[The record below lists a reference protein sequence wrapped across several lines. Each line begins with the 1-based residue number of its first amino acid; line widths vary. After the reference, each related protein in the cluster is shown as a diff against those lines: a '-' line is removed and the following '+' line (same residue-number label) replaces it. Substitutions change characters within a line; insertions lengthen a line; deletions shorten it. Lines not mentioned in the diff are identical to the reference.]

1 MPLTNPQSQLGM
13 FTTLFQIIG
22 ANMNTTADQ
31 VFRPLFAF
39 TRYSI
44 REVNVVDA
52 TVPITAVGGIY
63 SGAGKTGTQI
73 VAEDHS
79 WALLATPDSMDTPT
93 LDPDS
98 NNPRTLPPYLSLT
111 TPQGSAATASFY
123 IMGVAG

>member
-1 MPLTNPQSQLGM
+1 MPLTNPLSQLGVY
-13 FTTLFQIIG
+13 TTLYRLIR
-22 ANMNTTADQ
+22 ANMDTTADQ
-31 VFRPLFAF
+31 IFEPLFAF

-44 REVNVVDA
+44 REINAVDA
-52 TVPITAVGGIY
+52 NVPITAVGGIY

-79 WALLATPDSMDTPT
+79 WGLLSSPDRMDTPA

-98 NNPRTLPPYLSLT
+98 NDPRTSPPYLSLT